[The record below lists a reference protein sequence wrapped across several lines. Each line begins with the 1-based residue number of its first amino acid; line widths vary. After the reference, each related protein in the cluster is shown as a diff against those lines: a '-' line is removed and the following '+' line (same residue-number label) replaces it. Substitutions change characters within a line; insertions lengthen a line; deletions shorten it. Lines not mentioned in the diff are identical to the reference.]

1 MPLVRIEIIK
11 GKSAEYKKAMLDCVH
26 EGMMEA
32 IGIADWDRFQ
42 RIVEIDRADFETP
55 PEKTDGFTII
65 EITMFQGRSRE
76 QKKAL
81 IESITAKLGARL
93 GLAPTDVFIVMHE
106 PPDENWG
113 MGGKQ
118 RE

>member
-1 MPLVRIEIIK
+1 MPLVRIEIIR
-11 GKSAEYKKAMLDCVH
+11 GKSAEY
-26 EGMMEA
+26 
-32 IGIADWDRFQ
+32 
-42 RIVEIDRADFETP
+42 
-55 PEKTDGFTII
+55 
-65 EITMFQGRSRE
+65 
-76 QKKAL
+76 KKAL